1 MFYRCKSCGGNVTY
15 NPDKKKMICESCG
28 NEGEPELISQD
39 KKHVCNNCGAEIE
52 ADQIDLSLKC
62 PYCGTYVIFE
72 DRMENEYEPNL
83 VLPFAIDK
91 HKALDLL
98 KEKFAKQLFLPGNF
112 CSSSTIE
119 SMEGLYVPFW
129 MYDLHTHVHFEGE
142 ADKIRTWEEGDYDCT
157 ETSTYRIVR
166 DFDVDYD
173 KIPVDASKAMPDAMM
188 DLVEPYKYEA
198 LGEFDAK
205 FLSGF
210 QAEIYDENKEE
221 LLPRAQKKAKK
232 YTEGYLDEYNNS
244 YSSVKP
250 AIKKVDSKEMNSYYT
265 FLPVWRYVYRYQGTN
280 YEFFVNGQTGKAIGT
295 PPTSKARMFSWFA
308 AVTFSLFF
316 LAEMILY
323 FLEVA

>member
-98 KEKFAKQLFLPGNF
+98 KEKFAKQMFLPGNF

-157 ETSTYRIVR
+157 
-166 DFDVDYD
+166 
-173 KIPVDASKAMPDAMM
+173 
-188 DLVEPYKYEA
+188 
-198 LGEFDAK
+198 
-205 FLSGF
+205 
-210 QAEIYDENKEE
+210 
-221 LLPRAQKKAKK
+221 
-232 YTEGYLDEYNNS
+232 
-244 YSSVKP
+244 
-250 AIKKVDSKEMNSYYT
+250 
-265 FLPVWRYVYRYQGTN
+265 
-280 YEFFVNGQTGKAIGT
+280 
-295 PPTSKARMFSWFA
+295 
-308 AVTFSLFF
+308 
-316 LAEMILY
+316 
-323 FLEVA
+323 